1 MTKQEL
7 QQYKKIERE
16 VRTLREQMEE
26 MRLNM
31 VAPSIPQLTGMPGAK
46 GVSDK
51 VFKAVS
57 RYLEASEKY
66 ANKVDELT
74 NELYYIEACIDHLK
88 DPNERTLLR
97 LRYISGIKWEN
108 ICVEMGYEWAQI
120 HRIHAAALRN
130 ILPIK

>member
-16 VRTLREQMEE
+16 VRRLREQMEE

-31 VAPSIPQLTGMPGAK
+31 VAPSIPQLTGMPSAQ

-74 NELYYIEACIDHLK
+74 NELYYIEACIDHLS

-97 LRYISGIKWEN
+97 LRYISGMKWEN
-108 ICVEMGYEWAQI
+108 ICVEMGYEWAQT
-120 HRIHAAALRN
+120 HRIHADALIH
-130 ILPIK
+130 ILQIK